1 MICKYHVELSAA
13 INAVRAAS
21 RVCKAVQSRLINPE
35 TIEKK
40 DKSPVTVADF
50 ASQAVVCAKLA
61 EVFPDDGVVGE
72 EDAAELRGNDAKAV
86 RDVVVSQV
94 LAELS
99 IDNTDAMSDDDVL
112 AFIDRGG
119 AEGIGSRYWTVDPID
134 GTKGFLRGEQ
144 YAVALA
150 LIVDGKVVLG
160 VLGCPNLPLRDGEE
174 PGALFAAVRGEG
186 ATIRSLWEVDDAG
199 ESIRVSDVTSPTKAK
214 FCESVESGHSDQ
226 GASSEI
232 AKTLGITTE
241 PFRIDSQC
249 KYAAVARADA
259 SIYLRLPTRVGYEEK
274 IWDHAAGMIVV
285 EEAGG
290 RVTDIDGKDLDFSL
304 GQTLKGNRGIIAT
317 CGPFHNDVVAAV
329 TPHFS

>member
-1 MICKYHVELSAA
+1 MGQSYHTELTAA
-13 INAVRAAS
+13 MDAVRAAS
-21 RVCKAVQSRLINPE
+21 RVCKAVQARLISPE

-61 EVFPDDGVVGE
+61 GVFPGDGVVGE
-72 EDAAELRGNDAKAV
+72 EDAAELRGDDGKPV
-86 RDVVVSQV
+86 RDVVVGQV
-94 LAELS
+94 RSELGPS
-99 IDNTDAMSDDDVL
+99 VSDDEVL

-119 AEGIGSRYWTVDPID
+119 AEGKGARYWTLDPID

-150 LIVDGKVVLG
+150 LIVDGQVVLG
-160 VLGCPNLPLRDGEE
+160 VLGCPNLPLSDGEE
-174 PGALFAAVRGEG
+174 PGALFAAVRGRG
-186 ATIRSLWEVDDAG
+186 ATMRSLWKVDDAG
-199 ESIRVSDVTSPTKAK
+199 GTIRVSDVTSPTEAK

-226 GASSEI
+226 GASAEI
-232 AKTLGITTE
+232 ARTLGITTE

-290 RVTDIDGKDLDFSL
+290 RVTDIDGQDLDFSL
-304 GQTLKGNRGIIAT
+304 GRTLKNNRGIIAT
-317 CGPFHNDVVAAV
+317 CGPFHDQVVEAV
-329 TPHFS
+329 RPHFAN